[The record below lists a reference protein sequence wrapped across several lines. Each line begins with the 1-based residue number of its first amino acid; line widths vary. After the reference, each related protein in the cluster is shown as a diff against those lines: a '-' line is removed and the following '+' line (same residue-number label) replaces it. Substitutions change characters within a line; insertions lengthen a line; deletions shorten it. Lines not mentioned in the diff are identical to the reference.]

1 MKALSLLILVSLL
14 VAAAA
19 ESPSSDGGAN
29 APPKQDKPPKKHKP
43 GNDGSPPPPYS
54 GAPAAPPTTTES
66 PADAPSNAPAL
77 APAPVLAPTPA
88 PSQNNTGG
96 ALSADYYSNICPNLE
111 SLVQGAV
118 RGAMASSTIAAAAT
132 LRLFFHD
139 CFVTGCDASIMIT
152 NANND
157 DERHSSENQFLRV
170 DGYNT
175 IIQSKNAVDAD
186 PQCTNKVSCADI
198 MALAARDAVLLSGGP
213 TWKVELGRYDAL
225 VSRASDVD
233 LPLTTE
239 DVPALM
245 KRFSAQGLS
254 ETDLVAL
261 SGGHTLGATSCF
273 FVNPRLYPTVDSF
286 LDPGFASQLQG
297 TCPSFM
303 NPNSFVFFDQSVITF
318 DNNYFLM
325 VQQKKGV
332 LFSDSALYFDPSSQ
346 VIVDKF
352 AADQNAFF
360 TAFSDSMVTLG
371 RLGVK
376 TAANGEIRKNCV
388 FPN

>member
-1 MKALSLLILVSLL
+1 MKTLNLLILVSLL

-19 ESPSSDGGAN
+19 ECPFSDGGAN
-29 APPKQDKPPKKHKP
+29 APPKDD
-43 GNDGSPPPPYS
+43 NAPPPPDS
-54 GAPAAPPTTTES
+54 APPTTTES
-66 PADAPSNAPAL
+66 PAGAPAYTPDGSPSDAPSGAPAAAPAL
-77 APAPVLAPTPA
+77 APP
-88 PSQNNTGG
+88 QNKTGG
-96 ALSADYYSNICPNLE
+96 ELTTNYYANICPNLE

-118 RGAMASSTIAAAAT
+118 RGIMASSPIAAAAT

-175 IIQSKNAVDAD
+175 IIQAKNAVDAD

-198 MALAARDAVLLSGGP
+198 MALAARDSVLLSGGP

-225 VSRASDVD
+225 GARASDVD
-233 LPLTTE
+233 LPSATE
-239 DVPALM
+239 NVPALM

-254 ETDLVAL
+254 VTDLVAL

-303 NPNSFVFFDQSVITF
+303 NPNSFVFFDQSVLTF
-318 DNNYFLM
+318 DNNFFLM

-346 VIVDKF
+346 GIVDKF

-360 TAFSDSMVTLG
+360 KAFSDSMVTLG
-371 RLGVK
+371 RLEVK
-376 TAANGEIRKNCV
+376 TAANGEIRKNCL

>member
-1 MKALSLLILVSLL
+1 MKTLNLLILVSLL

-19 ESPSSDGGAN
+19 ECPFSDGGAN
-29 APPKQDKPPKKHKP
+29 APPKDD
-43 GNDGSPPPPYS
+43 NAPPPPDS
-54 GAPAAPPTTTES
+54 APPTTTES
-66 PADAPSNAPAL
+66 PAGAPAYTPDGSPSDAPSGAPAAAPAL
-77 APAPVLAPTPA
+77 APP
-88 PSQNNTGG
+88 QNKTGG
-96 ALSADYYSNICPNLE
+96 ELTTNYYANICPNLE

-118 RGAMASSTIAAAAT
+118 RGIMASSPIAAAAT

-139 CFVTGCDASIMIT
+139 CFNTGCDASLMIT
-152 NANND
+152 NPNND
-157 DERHSSENQFLRV
+157 DERHNSENQYLRV

-175 IIQSKNAVDAD
+175 IIQAKNAVDAD

-198 MALAARDAVLLSGGP
+198 MALAARDSVLLSGGP

-225 VSRASDVD
+225 GARASDVD
-233 LPLTTE
+233 LPLATE
-239 DVPALM
+239 NVTALM

-254 ETDLVAL
+254 VTDLVAL

-286 LDPGFASQLQG
+286 LDPCFASQLQG

-303 NPNSFVFFDQSVITF
+303 NPNSFVFFDQTVTTF

-332 LFSDSALYFDPSSQ
+332 LFSDSDLYFYSCTGR
-346 VIVDKF
+346 IVDKF

-360 TAFSDSMVTLG
+360 KAFSDSMVTLG
-371 RLGVK
+371 RLEVK
-376 TAANGEIRKNCV
+376 TAANGEIRKNCL

>member
-1 MKALSLLILVSLL
+1 MKTLNLLILVSLL
-14 VAAAA
+14 VASAA
-19 ESPSSDGGAN
+19 ECPFSDGGAN
-29 APPKQDKPPKKHKP
+29 APPKDD
-43 GNDGSPPPPYS
+43 NAPPPPDS
-54 GAPAAPPTTTES
+54 APPTTTES
-66 PADAPSNAPAL
+66 PAGAPAYTPDGSPSDAPSGAPAAAPAL
-77 APAPVLAPTPA
+77 APP
-88 PSQNNTGG
+88 QNKTGG
-96 ALSADYYSNICPNLE
+96 ELTTNYYANICPNLE

-118 RGAMASSTIAAAAT
+118 RGIMASSPIAAAAT

-139 CFVTGCDASIMIT
+139 CFNTGCDASLMIT
-152 NANND
+152 NPNND
-157 DERHSSENQFLRV
+157 DERHNSENQYLRV

-175 IIQSKNAVDAD
+175 IIQAKNAVDAD

-198 MALAARDAVLLSGGP
+198 MALAARDSVLLSGGP

-225 VSRASDVD
+225 GARASDVD
-233 LPLTTE
+233 LPSATE
-239 DVPALM
+239 NVPALM

-254 ETDLVAL
+254 VTDLVAL

-303 NPNSFVFFDQSVITF
+303 NPNSFVFFDQSVLTF

-325 VQQKKGV
+325 LQQKKGV
-332 LFSDSALYFDPSSQ
+332 LFSDSVLYFDPSSQ
-346 VIVDKF
+346 SIVDKF

-360 TAFSDSMVTLG
+360 TAFTDSMVTLG

>member
-1 MKALSLLILVSLL
+1 MTALNLLILVSLL

-19 ESPSSDGGAN
+19 ECPFSNGGAN
-29 APPKQDKPPKKHKP
+29 APPKDNTYAPP
-43 GNDGSPPPPYS
+43 
-54 GAPAAPPTTTES
+54 PPTTTES
-66 PADAPSNAPAL
+66 PAGAPTDAPAGSPSDAPAL
-77 APAPVLAPTPA
+77 APTAVPTPAPAPA
-88 PSQNNTGG
+88 PSQNKTAGK
-96 ALSADYYSNICPNLE
+96 LSTDYYANICSNLE

-118 RGAMASSTIAAAAT
+118 RGMMASSPIAAAAT

-139 CFVTGCDASIMIT
+139 CFATGCDASIMIT
-152 NANND
+152 NPSND
-157 DERHSSENQFLRV
+157 DERHNPENQFLRV

-175 IIQSKNAVDAD
+175 IIQAKNAVDAD

-198 MALAARDAVLLSGGP
+198 IALAARDAVLLSGGP

-225 VSRASDVD
+225 GARASDVD
-233 LPLTTE
+233 LPSASE
-239 DVPALM
+239 NVPQLM
-245 KRFSAQGLS
+245 TRFSAQGLS
-254 ETDLVAL
+254 VTDLVAL

-273 FVNPRLYPTVDSF
+273 FVNPRLYPTVDPF

-303 NPNSFVFFDQSVITF
+303 NPNSFVFFDQSVLSF

-325 VQQKKGV
+325 LQQKKGV

-346 VIVDKF
+346 SIVDKF